1 MSKKRTATPITG
13 EVSASMT
20 SSPSGNS
27 EDTSTSAVYALR
39 SSDQRRKPRRFDEIS
54 SPPKARKPRKK
65 RGPAKSTVPG
75 KTNRRKTV
83 RKQATKT
90 PEKEER
96 LPDWYFHSPPP
107 MRLGHREEKDCYSI
121 SYFDDTDSAPGMP
134 FNPIYQNNYP
144 QLKKTRRRWVKT
156 NRGLF
161 DTNSSSTSD
170 LVFKVPSQSV
180 DRKTEFTG
188 KRKADDT
195 MPLVS
200 GAASADGPVVKRQ
213 RKDRSAMVG
222 NASAIANSSLNK
234 TSPAVN
240 QGPVGA
246 SSKRKADEMDS
257 MTDGVSLD
265 RSLTEIRK
273 AKRQRVEFKL
283 DESDISF
290 LSSSS
295 VNLSFQNQSVS
306 DIFNLSSG
314 SEIFNRTADSIGI
327 NISFESSFHMSF
339 NSSFSHLAELI

>member
-1 MSKKRTATPITG
+1 MSKKRTATPKTG
-13 EVSASMT
+13 IVSASMT
-20 SSPSGNS
+20 SSPSGKS
-27 EDTSTSAVYALR
+27 EGTSTSAVYALR

-65 RGPAKSTVPG
+65 RGPAKTAVPG
-75 KTNRRKTV
+75 KTSRRKTV
-83 RKQATKT
+83 RKQAPKT

-121 SYFDDTDSAPGMP
+121 SNFDDPDSAPGMP
-134 FNPIYQNNYP
+134 FNPIYQNNNP
-144 QLKKTRRRWVKT
+144 QLKKTKRRWVKT

-161 DTNSSSTSD
+161 DTDSSSTGGP
-170 LVFKVPSQSV
+170 VFKVPSQSV
-180 DRKTEFTG
+180 DRKIEFTG

-195 MPLVS
+195 MPLGSDV
-200 GAASADGPVVKRQ
+200 ASMDGPAVKRQ
-213 RKDRSAMVG
+213 RKDNSAM
-222 NASAIANSSLNK
+222 AIANRSLNN
-234 TSPAVN
+234 TSLAVN

-246 SSKRKADEMDS
+246 SNKRKADEMDS

-290 LSSSS
+290 FSSSS